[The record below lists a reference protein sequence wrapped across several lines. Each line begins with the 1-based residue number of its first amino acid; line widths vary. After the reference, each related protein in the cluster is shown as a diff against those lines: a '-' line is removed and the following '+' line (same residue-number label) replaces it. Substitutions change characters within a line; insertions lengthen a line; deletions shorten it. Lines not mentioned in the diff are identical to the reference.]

1 MSAPLVNQAALQQA
15 AEQRIHTGHESA
27 PFLLALVHL
36 RDLSRIRRLHGEE
49 TARATREAV
58 IANLQRVLRPAD
70 CIAPT
75 QDDEQLVL
83 FATLRSAHEGTLRL
97 RELYEAASQ
106 PLNIPVQEQ
115 GSPPV
120 RACAL
125 TIAAARF
132 PQDAGD
138 FAALEQCAQQT
149 LPLLRAESKAF
160 GFPEKIDRPS
170 ASEEQERERFDFE
183 QRLRDAITQ
192 RTPIRAYYQPKVRI
206 RSNEATVHGFEA
218 LVRWQ
223 DGGQLVSPGKF
234 ITVAK
239 ELGLLDALAEI
250 MLENIARDIP
260 GLRDVYGDDIR
271 VSYNLSAAQV
281 TDHDFIR
288 RQTRTIR
295 QHDLARNLIIEITED
310 QYLPPESLPPSF
322 QPGVESDHLRIAM
335 DDFGTGFSSLA
346 MLARINIDEIKI
358 DRALVQDIHLKKN
371 HQHIL
376 DAIDAIV
383 TRLEIPHAVVEGVE
397 KTEELDYLLK
407 HVPRLDIIQGF
418 LFGRPEPVWH
428 WLQHP
433 LDAQVILAKQTD
445 KSSSR

>member
-58 IANLQRVLRPAD
+58 IANLKQALRLED
-70 CIAPT
+70 GIAQ
-75 QDDEQLVL
+75 QDEDRLLL
-83 FATLRSAHEGTLRL
+83 FVTLRSAHESTLRL

-106 PLNIPVQEQ
+106 PLNIPVQKE
-115 GSPPV
+115 GSPAV
-120 RACAL
+120 HACAL
-125 TIAAARF
+125 TLAAARF

-138 FAALEQCAQQT
+138 FAALEQRAQQT
-149 LPLLRAESKAF
+149 LPLLRAKNKAF
-160 GFPEKIDRPS
+160 GFPEKIEQAS
-170 ASEEQERERFDFE
+170 LSEEQERERFDFE
-183 QRLRDAITQ
+183 QRLRAAISQ

-223 DGGQLVSPGKF
+223 DGKQLVSPGKF
-234 ITVAK
+234 IPVATD
-239 ELGLLDALAEI
+239 LGLLDALAEI
-250 MLENIARDIP
+250 MLDNIAQDLP

-295 QHDLARNLIIEITED
+295 QHDLARNLVIEITED
-310 QYLPPESLPPSF
+310 QYLPPDTLPPSF
-322 QPGVESDHLRIAM
+322 QPGMEADHLRIAM
-335 DDFGTGFSSLA
+335 DDFGTGYSSLA
-346 MLARINIDEIKI
+346 MLAKLNIDEIKI

-376 DAIDAIV
+376 AAIHAII
-383 TRLEIPHAVVEGVE
+383 TQLDIPHAVAEGVE
-397 KTEELDYLLK
+397 QRAELDYLREQ
-407 HVPRLDIIQGF
+407 VPRLNIIQGF
-418 LFGRPEPVWH
+418 LFGSPEPVWH

-433 LDAQVILAKQTD
+433 LDAQAILAKQTD